1 MRIIKE
7 AEERKNEILD
17 TAEIL
22 FFNKGYQKT
31 TIIDILEKVGIAKG
45 TFYYYFKSKEDVMN
59 AVIKRI
65 IEHDVNIAKQ
75 ISCDKTLTPIQKI
88 FSILLIQ
95 KPKNG
100 DKKDKIIGQFHCP
113 DNADIHQKSITQ
125 SILTLSPILAEVV
138 QQGIDDKI
146 FKTDYPQEV
155 IEILISS
162 GQILF
167 DTSMFQWDLEELE
180 KKIRAFICAIE
191 LLLGAEKGSF
201 ECMREI
207 LLEKNK
213 KGR

>member
-7 AEERKNEILD
+7 AEERKNEILN
-17 TAEIL
+17 TAEML
-22 FFNKGYQKT
+22 FFSKGYHKT

-45 TFYYYFKSKEDVMN
+45 TFYYYFKSKEDVMD
-59 AVIKRI
+59 AIIKRM

-75 ISCDKTLTPIQKI
+75 ISIDKTLTPPQKI
-88 FSILLIQ
+88 FSILLAQ

-100 DKKDKIIGQFHCP
+100 DKKDKMIGQLHCP

-125 SILTLSPILAEVV
+125 SILALSPILAEAV

-146 FKTDYPQEV
+146 FKTDYPLEV
-155 IEILISS
+155 IEILMAS

-167 DTSMFQWDLEELE
+167 DSSMFQWNPEKLE
-180 KKIRAFICAIE
+180 KKIRAFICTME

-201 ECMREI
+201 ECMKEL
-207 LLEKNK
+207 LLEKK
-213 KGR
+213 